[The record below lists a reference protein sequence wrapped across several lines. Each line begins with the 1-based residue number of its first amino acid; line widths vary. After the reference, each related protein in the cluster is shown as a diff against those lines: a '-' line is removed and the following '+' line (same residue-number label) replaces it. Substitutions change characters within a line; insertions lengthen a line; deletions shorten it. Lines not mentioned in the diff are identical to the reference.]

1 MTINPHAIGPLIRWK
16 NKSSQ
21 ERAAHAK
28 LMTDAR
34 WKDKTPEDRLLQGKM
49 LAAGRAKAKV
59 KRDKLIDFA
68 NSVIESGNTAKNL

>member
-1 MTINPHAIGPLIRWK
+1 MTINPHSIGPKIRWQ

-34 WKDKTPEDRLLQGKM
+34 WKDKTPEDRARQGQM
-49 LAAGRAKAKV
+49 LAEGRAKAKV
-59 KRDKLIDFA
+59 KRDNLLNFA
-68 NSVIESGNTAKNL
+68 RSVIESGNTFN